1 MNKPGKENSAPI
13 VLFDGV
19 CNLCSSSV
27 QFVIKRDSKNIFRF
41 ASLQSDI
48 GQKLLAKYHLPTTT
62 ELNSFVLV
70 QNEKVY
76 TKSTGALMVAKQLG
90 GAIKLLYGLIVLP
103 AFIRDVVYTLISNN
117 RYKWFGKKEECW
129 IPSPDLKGKFLD
141 TPTMQPDY

>member
-48 GQKLLAKYHLPTTT
+48 GRKLLAKYHLPTTT

-90 GAIKLLYGLIVLP
+90 GAIKLLYGFIVLP
-103 AFIRDVVYTLISNN
+103 AFIRDVVYTLVSNN

-129 IPSPDLKGKFLD
+129 IPSPELKSKFLD